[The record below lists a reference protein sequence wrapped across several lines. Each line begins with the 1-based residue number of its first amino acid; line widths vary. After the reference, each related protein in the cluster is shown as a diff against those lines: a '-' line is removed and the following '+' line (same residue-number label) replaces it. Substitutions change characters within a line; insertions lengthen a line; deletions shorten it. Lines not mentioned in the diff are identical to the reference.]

1 MNIHL
6 KNLGPLKDA
15 EFEIGDITI
24 ICGEN
29 NTGKTYATYALFGFL
44 SFWREAFRMSV
55 SREKMELLFSDGVIR
70 LSLVDYLKRA
80 DQIIKDGCKQFKEQ
94 LPLVFAADEKRFE
107 EAEFQITI
115 DSKQDINPISPFERN
130 MGAAKTQ
137 LFSVKKE
144 HNDPFVTITLLVEGE
159 KMKLPKH
166 IVEHAITGALQD
178 IIFGHL
184 FPNPFIASAERTG
197 AAIFR
202 KELNFARNRILEQI
216 NKEKDINPFDLL
228 NRVYSDYALAV
239 KSNVDFARQL
249 EEISKKQSFIAREHK
264 DILKDF
270 AKIIG
275 GEYRVTKNDELYY
288 IPKKGNA
295 KLTLD
300 ESSSAVRSLLDI
312 GFYIRHVAEK
322 GDILMIDEPELNLHP
337 KNQRL
342 VARLLAR
349 LSNLGVK
356 IFLTTHSDYI
366 VKELN
371 TLIMLHRQE
380 PHIRR
385 IQEEEGYIA
394 DEVLDPAKV
403 RVYVATE
410 ELKLLDGNT
419 KRTKCQTL
427 VAADISPDLGIEVK
441 SFDDSIDEMNRIQD
455 KLVWG
460 GR

>member
-1 MNIHL
+1 
-6 KNLGPLKDA
+6 
-15 EFEIGDITI
+15 
-24 ICGEN
+24 
-29 NTGKTYATYALFGFL
+29 
-44 SFWREAFRMSV
+44 
-55 SREKMELLFSDGVIR
+55 
-70 LSLVDYLKRA
+70 
-80 DQIIKDGCKQFKEQ
+80 
-94 LPLVFAADEKRFE
+94 
-107 EAEFQITI
+107 
-115 DSKQDINPISPFERN
+115 
-130 MGAAKTQ
+130 
-137 LFSVKKE
+137 
-144 HNDPFVTITLLVEGE
+144 
-159 KMKLPKH
+159 
-166 IVEHAITGALQD
+166 
-178 IIFGHL
+178 
-184 FPNPFIASAERTG
+184 
-197 AAIFR
+197 
-202 KELNFARNRILEQI
+202 
-216 NKEKDINPFDLL
+216 
-228 NRVYSDYALAV
+228 
-239 KSNVDFARQL
+239 
-249 EEISKKQSFIAREHK
+249 
-264 DILKDF
+264 
-270 AKIIG
+270 
-275 GEYRVTKNDELYY
+275 
-288 IPKKGNA
+288 
-295 KLTLD
+295 
-300 ESSSAVRSLLDI
+300 
-312 GFYIRHVAEK
+312 
-322 GDILMIDEPELNLHP
+322 MIDEPELNLHP

-385 IQEEEGYIA
+385 IQEEEGYIS